1 MCDPTGSG
9 NVGRD
14 GLYKSLALAAL
25 AQQGKGIDEK
35 ALHHYGE
42 SGESHVM
49 KPVQT
54 RGGVCNNI
62 VVELEALRLLW
73 CLSPYGGYFL
83 LASWPPSQKT
93 NICGNNFFDYF
104 PRQSFLL
111 PHWPPLRKCVIPA

>member
-1 MCDPTGSG
+1 M
-9 NVGRD
+9 
-14 GLYKSLALAAL
+14 
-25 AQQGKGIDEK
+25 
-35 ALHHYGE
+35 LHKCTCNNANMVFPEY
-42 SGESHVM
+42 SY

>member
-42 SGESHVM
+42 SGERHVM

-83 LASWPPSQKT
+83 LGLLASPKRLIFVVITFLTISLGRASFSVAGPH
-93 NICGNNFFDYF
+93 CGN
-104 PRQSFLL
+104 
-111 PHWPPLRKCVIPA
+111 A